1 MNRRTKYLL
10 VTFYLIAFFSTA
22 CKDDLPTSSSSFKPE
37 DVQLETKLQTYL
49 SQSYPCNI
57 TSVEVTKD
65 NVIIK
70 GNKPSERVTNDLF
83 G

>member
-22 CKDDLPTSSSSFKPE
+22 CKDDLPTSPSFKPE

-65 NVIIK
+65 NEVI
-70 GNKPSERVTNDLF
+70 
-83 G
+83 